1 MTEIVYVL
9 TNPTMPGLIK
19 IGRTTNLEQR
29 VKSLS
34 SDTGVPLPFE
44 VFYACRVGDANEV
57 ERALH
62 NAFGDHRIN
71 PKREFSELDPE
82 RVYPVLKL
90 VCVEDVTPRSSLVD
104 DPEERAALEKEK
116 IKRELLFAFPTR
128 RCQSEENC
136 VSSGTNRSPQQ
147 SPTTKKLCSGTS
159 QRRSQEQ
166 HLRLCR
172 SLKTSTGHKSQGQLI
187 GCIKAK
193 HSRTDVKESR
203 VWMTTRT
210 SQ

>member
-44 VFYACRVGDANEV
+44 VFYACSVRDANEV

-71 PKREFSELDPE
+71 PKREFFELDPE
-82 RVYPVLKL
+82 RVYPVLKFM
-90 VCVEDVTPRSSLVD
+90 
-104 DPEERAALEKEK
+104 
-116 IKRELLFAFPTR
+116 I
-128 RCQSEENC
+128 
-136 VSSGTNRSPQQ
+136 
-147 SPTTKKLCSGTS
+147 
-159 QRRSQEQ
+159 
-166 HLRLCR
+166 HLQNLG
-172 SLKTSTGHKSQGQLI
+172 L
-187 GCIKAK
+187 
-193 HSRTDVKESR
+193 
-203 VWMTTRT
+203 
-210 SQ
+210 

>member
-19 IGRTTNLEQR
+19 IGRTKNLEQR
-29 VKSLS
+29 VKALS

-44 VFYACRVGDANEV
+44 VFYACRVSDANQV

-71 PKREFSELDPE
+71 PKREFFELDPE

-90 VCVEDVTPRSSLVD
+90 VCVEDVTPRVSLVD

-116 IKRELLFAFPTR
+116 NKKRAPFRFSYAQVPVGGELSFIRDESITAIVADDKKIMFRNESTTLSRAALTVMQELQNVHWTVIAGPTYWLYEGETLSDR
-128 RCQSEENC
+128 RKRIEALDQDE
-136 VSSGTNRSPQQ
+136 
-147 SPTTKKLCSGTS
+147 
-159 QRRSQEQ
+159 
-166 HLRLCR
+166 
-172 SLKTSTGHKSQGQLI
+172 
-187 GCIKAK
+187 
-193 HSRTDVKESR
+193 D
-203 VWMTTRT
+203 
-210 SQ
+210 

>member
-44 VFYACRVGDANEV
+44 VFYACSVRDANEV

-71 PKREFSELDPE
+71 PKREFFELDPE

-116 IKRELLFAFPTR
+116 NKKRAPFRFSYAQVPVGGELRFIRDESITAIVADDKKIMFRDELTSVSGAALTVMQELENIHWTQIAGPTYWLYEGETLSDR
-128 RCQSEENC
+128 RKRIEAMDED
-136 VSSGTNRSPQQ
+136 
-147 SPTTKKLCSGTS
+147 
-159 QRRSQEQ
+159 E
-166 HLRLCR
+166 
-172 SLKTSTGHKSQGQLI
+172 
-187 GCIKAK
+187 
-193 HSRTDVKESR
+193 D
-203 VWMTTRT
+203 
-210 SQ
+210 

>member
-1 MTEIVYVL
+1 MTEIVYIL

-44 VFYACRVGDANEV
+44 VFYACSVRDANEV

-71 PKREFSELDPE
+71 PKREFFELDPE

-90 VCVEDVTPRSSLVD
+90 VGVEDVTPSDSYID

-116 IKRELLFAFPTR
+116 TKKRPPFKFSYADVPIGAELRFIRDESITASVVDDKKIDFRGSTTSTSAAALTVLRELENIHWTQVAGPMYWLYEGETLWDR
-128 RCQSEENC
+128 RKRIEAMDEE
-136 VSSGTNRSPQQ
+136 
-147 SPTTKKLCSGTS
+147 
-159 QRRSQEQ
+159 E
-166 HLRLCR
+166 
-172 SLKTSTGHKSQGQLI
+172 
-187 GCIKAK
+187 
-193 HSRTDVKESR
+193 D
-203 VWMTTRT
+203 
-210 SQ
+210 

>member
-44 VFYACRVGDANEV
+44 VFYACSVRDADEV

-71 PKREFSELDPE
+71 PKREFFEIDPE

-90 VCVEDVTPRSSLVD
+90 VGIEDVTPRDSYID

-116 IKRELLFAFPTR
+116 TKNAHPLNFLMLMCRLEPSCALSETNPLLR
-128 RCQSEENC
+128 Q
-136 VSSGTNRSPQQ
+136 
-147 SPTTKKLCSGTS
+147 L
-159 QRRSQEQ
+159 
-166 HLRLCR
+166 
-172 SLKTSTGHKSQGQLI
+172 STIRK
-187 GCIKAK
+187 
-193 HSRTDVKESR
+193 
-203 VWMTTRT
+203 
-210 SQ
+210 

>member
-44 VFYACRVGDANEV
+44 VFYACSVRDADEV

-71 PKREFSELDPE
+71 PKREFFEIDPE

-90 VCVEDVTPRSSLVD
+90 VGIEQLLALRRLEPVYALFGIREIASSASYQMCDLSGCTVVNNKAEDQVEGRPHWARPIANSS
-104 DPEERAALEKEK
+104 
-116 IKRELLFAFPTR
+116 
-128 RCQSEENC
+128 
-136 VSSGTNRSPQQ
+136 
-147 SPTTKKLCSGTS
+147 
-159 QRRSQEQ
+159 
-166 HLRLCR
+166 
-172 SLKTSTGHKSQGQLI
+172 
-187 GCIKAK
+187 
-193 HSRTDVKESR
+193 
-203 VWMTTRT
+203 
-210 SQ
+210 